1 MSEKIEYTAVVRTLG
16 TAGEKYLKLLKSL
29 VLQTIKPKGIIV
41 YIAEGHSIPKE
52 TVGFERYVYVKK
64 GMVAQRAL
72 SYDEIETEYM
82 LCLDDDLEFPPNTV
96 ECMFKLLIR
105 YDADVISPDIFPNA
119 KRPFKSEIMMM
130 LSGRMLARRND
141 NVWGYKVMRTAGY
154 SYNKNQKE
162 EVYLS
167 QTNAGACFLCR
178 KTDFLK
184 IRFEE
189 ELWMDSMSYA
199 LGDDQVMFYK
209 MYCCG
214 LKQLTWYNHQF
225 VHLDAGGNMT
235 PEKEQKRLYGDIF
248 FKNVF
253 WHRFIYFPEKT
264 CILKFWDVLC
274 IIYYLVFTLSISLL
288 KCNFKILATKWKAI
302 SDAKKFIS
310 SEQYKV
316 LPPIVKLQ

>member
-1 MSEKIEYTAVVRTLG
+1 MSEKIEYTAVIRTLG

-82 LCLDDDLEFPPNTV
+82 ICLDDDLEFPPNTV
-96 ECMFKLLIR
+96 ECMFQLLNR

-119 KRPFKSEIMMM
+119 KRPLKSEIMMM
-130 LSGRMLARRND
+130 LSGRMFARRFD

-167 QTNAGACFLCR
+167 QTNAGACFFCR
-178 KTDFLK
+178 KKDFLK

-209 MYCCG
+209 MYCLG

-253 WHRFIYFPEKT
+253 WHRFIYLPEKSS
-264 CILKFWDVLC
+264 ILKFWDILC
-274 IIYYLVFTLSISLL
+274 IIYYLVFTLTISLL
-288 KCNFKILATKWKAI
+288 KCNFEILEIKWKAI
-302 SDAKKFIS
+302 SDAKNFIS